1 MGGES
6 ASAKEDKIY
15 YKVQNIVASA
25 SLDVDIDLFSLAL
38 TLDNVEYEP
47 EQFPGAILRIEN
59 PRSRLL
65 VFKNGKLICTGNRNR
80 EQIRQAIRKTI
91 ELLKEAQPH
100 LKLPDPDSVDFRVEN
115 IVASASL
122 GVTVDLY
129 SLAATLDNV
138 EYEPEQFPG
147 AIIRIRDPKA
157 TILLF
162 KNGNLICAGVR
173 KEEDIVRAIKK
184 VRELIKDFV
193 QKR

>member
-1 MGGES
+1 MGGQT
-6 ASAKEDKIY
+6 ASGKEDKIE

-80 EQIRQAIRKTI
+80 EQIREAIRKTI
-91 ELLKEAQPH
+91 ELLKEAQPQ
-100 LKLPDPDSVDFRVEN
+100 LQLPDPDSVDFRVEN
-115 IVASASL
+115 MVASASL

-147 AIIRIRDPKA
+147 AILRIRDPKA

-173 KEEDIVRAIKK
+173 KEEDIVKAIKK

-193 QKR
+193 QNR

>member
-6 ASAKEDKIY
+6 TSEKEDKID

-100 LKLPDPDSVDFRVEN
+100 LNLPDPDSVDFRVEN

-193 QKR
+193 QNR